1 MQKEKNSLRIEFLQI
16 ELIQPKFLDSITAL
30 SCKPQEIVV
39 YYGKGGIGK
48 SRLLQQLYNDSDKIY
63 SSVKEYLFHNV
74 FLSFNAREINNEI
87 DIMMALRNKLCG
99 DGGLFDYAV
108 INYWAKAKFTLDEIK
123 YKNSTLSR
131 AVHKIIDDAIALGNG
146 SMTIPMFV
154 VNESRDL
161 IKDGRIQSENK
172 DEIEEISSLTAEEI
186 FVRLPYYL
194 GLCFSA
200 AAKKVDMHVFFFDG
214 YECIKKT
221 NQSVDWFMEFLASCE
236 LLRACIASRDK
247 LRWGRRTRVG
257 MMF

>member
-1 MQKEKNSLRIEFLQI
+1 M
-16 ELIQPKFLDSITAL
+16 
-30 SCKPQEIVV
+30 
-39 YYGKGGIGK
+39 
-48 SRLLQQLYNDSDKIY
+48 
-63 SSVKEYLFHNV
+63 